1 MALRALE
8 LCAGYGG
15 FSLGLRLCGIET
27 RTVCMVEREA
37 YAAAVLVAQMEAGWL
52 DPAPVWSDLCTFD
65 SRPWRGAVDLVCAG
79 FPCQPWSLAGKRLG
93 EADDRWI
100 WPDIARI
107 VEECRPSLV
116 FLENV
121 ELAAFRRPRVD
132 LESLGYRVGPAV
144 RVSASDVGAP
154 HQRDRWWVLGC
165 LPDADQVGRDGR
177 AWAQREGWR
186 DESADNS
193 TVLADSSR
201 NGWGEG
207 GAKPEGPQRR
217 SDASQC
223 GQAMADT
230 SGTGLAQ
237 GRAPSGSG
245 EEQPELAERSVDPHP
260 DGQRKP
266 QPQGLKSDERGRLGN
281 VAWWESEPDVGRVV
295 DGCPDRVDQ
304 LRLLGNGVVPLACAV
319 AFRTLLSDAL
329 PSA

>member
-65 SRPWRGAVDLVCAG
+65 AGAWRGCVDLVTAG
-79 FPCQPWSLAGKRLG
+79 FPCQPFSLAGKQLRERDERHLWPRI
-93 EADDRWI
+93 AD
-100 WPDIARI
+100 I
-107 VEECRPSLV
+107 VDAVRPGLV

-121 ELAAFRRPRVD
+121 QLRAFVEPLRD
-132 LESLGYRVGPAV
+132 LRAMGYRVPPAL

-154 HQRDRWWVLGC
+154 HRRDRWWVLAADPERAELWAEQGRRESRRTRTAVARDDGADREA
-165 LPDADQVGRDGR
+165 LADADEVRRRERSWGASRRRDEPAHGCDAVADSGRQVPQVGQGS
-177 AWAQREGWR
+177 Q
-186 DESADNS
+186 
-193 TVLADSSR
+193 
-201 NGWGEG
+201 GE
-207 GAKPEGPQRR
+207 R
-217 SDASQC
+217 
-223 GQAMADT
+223 
-230 SGTGLAQ
+230 
-237 GRAPSGSG
+237 
-245 EEQPELAERSVDPHP
+245 
-260 DGQRKP
+260 P
-266 QPQGLKSDERGRLGN
+266 QPAARGGG
-281 VAWWESEPDVGRVV
+281 WWAAEPDVGRVV
-295 DGCPDRVDQ
+295 DECSGRVDQ

>member
-193 TVLADSSR
+193 
-201 NGWGEG
+201 
-207 GAKPEGPQRR
+207 
-217 SDASQC
+217 
-223 GQAMADT
+223 
-230 SGTGLAQ
+230 
-237 GRAPSGSG
+237 
-245 EEQPELAERSVDPHP
+245 

-281 VAWWESEPDVGRVV
+281 VGWWESEPDVGRVV